1 MQTEFLKEFIVTAKY
16 SNFRKAAEDLHL
28 SQPALSNHIAALER
42 EIGFSLFDRNGSA
55 RLTPAGARFY
65 TRAQQ
70 MLDLLESSI
79 EEGRSLSGQS
89 RPVRVQMLGQ
99 DDSALNRLLAS
110 VKTAFTIVPMSL
122 DQTLF
127 ASLKSGEADLLAT
140 PGMTE
145 LVERDENVKKG
156 NFAYLPIG
164 RAKVSCIVSSR
175 SPLAEKASLDTE
187 DFRNQEVLL
196 PFGNLYDWMRFQSPA
211 TRKDFCITYVQDP
224 SLPMGT
230 DHVPLC
236 DLGDRIMLNYRGAA
250 HRSCENRS
258 DLVAI
263 DMLDGKSYEAEEY
276 LVYRADDPS
285 PNVHAFVEEV
295 RALVGSAQD
304 SAKTEEARSET

>member
-16 SNFRKAAEDLHL
+16 SNFRKAAEELHL

-79 EEGRSLSGQS
+79 KEGKSLSGQS
-89 RPVRVQMLGQ
+89 RPVRIQMLGQ
-99 DDSALNRLLAS
+99 DDSTLNRLLAS

-140 PGMTE
+140 PGITE
-145 LVERDENVKKG
+145 LAERDENIKRG

-164 RAKVSCIVSSR
+164 KAKVSCIVSNK
-175 SPLAEKASLDTE
+175 SPLAEKDSLDTE
-187 DFRNQEVLL
+187 DFRNQEILL
-196 PFGNLYDWMRFQSPA
+196 PFGKLYDWMELQSPA
-211 TRKDFCITYVQDP
+211 NKKGFGINYVQDP

-250 HRSCENRS
+250 HRSCENRD

-263 DMLDGKSYEAEEY
+263 DKLDGKSYEVEEY
-276 LVYRADDPS
+276 LVFRAEETS
-285 PNVHAFVEEV
+285 PNVLAFVEEV
-295 RALVGSAQD
+295 RALAGDEQADGSGARVG
-304 SAKTEEARSET
+304 